1 MRSTLLETTLL
12 SLLCVGTSSAAP
24 TGQQCIV
31 AHTPGRDDFANAN
44 AAFTSSKT
52 GGTVVFSAGI
62 DYQVS
67 SPIAA
72 TGLSIFFIDGTVTFP
87 YNNANWNSQLPYWQI
102 QGTNVHISG
111 TGSVTTD
118 GQLWWDN

>member
-1 MRSTLLETTLL
+1 MLTTLLKTAHL

-31 AHTPGRDDFANAN
+31 AHTPGRDDFANVN
-44 AAFTSSKT
+44 AAFTT
-52 GGTVVFSAGI
+52 CNGGGTV
-62 DYQVS
+62 VS

-72 TGLSIFFIDGTVTFP
+72 TGLSNVDIVIDGTVTFP